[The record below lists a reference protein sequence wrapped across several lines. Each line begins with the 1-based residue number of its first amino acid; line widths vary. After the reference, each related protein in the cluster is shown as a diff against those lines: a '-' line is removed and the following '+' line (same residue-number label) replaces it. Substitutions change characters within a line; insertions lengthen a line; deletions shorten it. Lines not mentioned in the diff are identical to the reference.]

1 FRTARRRNPAGRA
14 GGEARAMMIDRRL
27 VARLQA
33 MKPGERLILPA
44 KYSAELNVRNL
55 LAAAGAQT
63 WDLVEYI
70 DAQKRSRWIVGR
82 VGP

>member
-1 FRTARRRNPAGRA
+1 
-14 GGEARAMMIDRRL
+14 MIDRRL
-27 VARLQA
+27 VKRLQA
-33 MKPGERLILPA
+33 LRPGWRLILPA
-44 KYSAELNVRNL
+44 KYQAEMDVRKL

>member
-1 FRTARRRNPAGRA
+1 
-14 GGEARAMMIDRRL
+14 MIDRRL
-27 VARLQA
+27 VKRLQA

-44 KYSAELNVRNL
+44 RYSAEMNVRRL

>member
-1 FRTARRRNPAGRA
+1 
-14 GGEARAMMIDRRL
+14 MIDRKL

-33 MKPGERLILPA
+33 MKPGERLKLPA
-44 KYSAELNVRNL
+44 KYQTEMNVRNL

-63 WDLVEYI
+63 WDLVQYI

>member
-1 FRTARRRNPAGRA
+1 
-14 GGEARAMMIDRRL
+14 MMIDRRL

-44 KYSAELNVRNL
+44 RYSAELNVRNL

-63 WDLVEYI
+63 WDLVQLI
-70 DAQKRSRWIVGR
+70 DAQKRSRWMVGR
-82 VGP
+82 VP

>member
-1 FRTARRRNPAGRA
+1 
-14 GGEARAMMIDRRL
+14 MMIDRRL

-44 KYSAELNVRNL
+44 KYCAEMNVRNL

-63 WDLVEYI
+63 WDLVQLI
-70 DAQKRSRWIVGR
+70 DAQKRSRWMVGR
-82 VGP
+82 VP

>member
-1 FRTARRRNPAGRA
+1 
-14 GGEARAMMIDRRL
+14 MMIDRRL
-27 VARLQA
+27 VKRLQA

-44 KYSAELNVRNL
+44 RYSAEMNVRKL

>member
-1 FRTARRRNPAGRA
+1 
-14 GGEARAMMIDRRL
+14 MMIDRRL

-44 KYSAELNVRNL
+44 RYSAEMNVRNL

-63 WDLVEYI
+63 WDLVQYI
-70 DAQKRSRWIVGR
+70 DAQKRSRWIVR
-82 VGP
+82 RPEP

>member
-1 FRTARRRNPAGRA
+1 
-14 GGEARAMMIDRRL
+14 MMIDRRL
-27 VARLQA
+27 VKRLQA
-33 MKPGERLILPA
+33 MKPGERLIL
-44 KYSAELNVRNL
+44 SARYQTEMNVRNL

-63 WDLVEYI
+63 WDLVQYI

>member
-1 FRTARRRNPAGRA
+1 
-14 GGEARAMMIDRRL
+14 MMIDRRL

-44 KYSAELNVRNL
+44 RYSSELNVRNL

-63 WDLVEYI
+63 WDLVQLI
-70 DAQKRSRWIVGR
+70 DAQKRSRWMVGR
-82 VGP
+82 VP

>member
-1 FRTARRRNPAGRA
+1 
-14 GGEARAMMIDRRL
+14 MMIDRKL

-33 MKPGERLILPA
+33 MKPGERLKLPA
-44 KYSAELNVRNL
+44 KYQTEMNVRNL

-82 VGP
+82 PEP

>member
-1 FRTARRRNPAGRA
+1 
-14 GGEARAMMIDRRL
+14 MMIDRRL
-27 VARLQA
+27 VKRLQA
-33 MKPGERLILPA
+33 MRPGERLILPA
-44 KYSAELNVRNL
+44 RYQTEMNVRNL

-63 WDLVEYI
+63 WDLLQYI